1 MIKMDGNKIRTYLK
15 EQLLGKGGF
24 AYCMQVID
32 LDDQEVCLL
41 KVILA
46 IGLILFIK
54 YLNLTVLFITL
65 VLA

>member
-46 IGLILFIK
+46 IGLILFII
-54 YLNLTVLFITL
+54 YLNLTVLFINL

>member
-65 VLA
+65 ALA

>member
-46 IGLILFIK
+46 IGLILFII

-65 VLA
+65 FLA